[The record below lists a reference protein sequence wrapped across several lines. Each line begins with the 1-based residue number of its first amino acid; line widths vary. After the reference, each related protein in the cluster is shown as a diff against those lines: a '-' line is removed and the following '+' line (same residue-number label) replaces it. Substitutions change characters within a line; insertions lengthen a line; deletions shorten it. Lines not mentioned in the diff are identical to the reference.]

1 MLRLSLRNALD
12 HKVRFLLTT
21 LAVVMGVGFVVG
33 SFVVTDSLQRS
44 IDQLFRDITAG
55 VDVSVRAE
63 TNLDSGQAPAAR
75 GRVPADLVE
84 EIRQVEGVDAAEAS
98 FGGYAQ
104 LVDLEGEPLTT
115 TGAPFIGVSWGHE
128 DRLRPATLDEGRA
141 PDGLGEVAIDRG
153 TAADYGFSVGD
164 HTTVLLADGTQPE
177 VEIVGIFTFGEANNL
192 LGARLTA
199 FDVDVAA
206 EVFGTGDEVDSID
219 IVAADGVPA
228 SELAARVQRVLPDG
242 IESVTGTEVAA
253 EGEEGIAGLMDAFR
267 NILLGFA
274 AVALFVSAFFI
285 NNTFSIVV
293 GQRTRQLALLR
304 AVGASA
310 GQITRSVVG
319 EALVVGALASA
330 VGIGVRTGDRARA
343 AGDPQ
348 RRGVRPSR
356 PRTRPRDPDGR
367 RCGWSSGSA

>member
-1 MLRLSLRNALD
+1 MLRLSLRNVWD
-12 HKVRFLLTT
+12 HKIRFLLTT
-21 LAVVMGVGFVVG
+21 FAVVMGVAFVVG
-33 SFVVTDSLQRS
+33 SFVVTDSLQAS
-44 IDQLFRDITAG
+44 IDQLFKDITSG

-63 TNLDSGQAPAAR
+63 TNLSSNQAPAAR
-75 GRVPADLVE
+75 GRVPAQLVD
-84 EIRQVEGVDAAEAS
+84 EIRAVDGVDAAEAS

-128 DRLRPATLDEGRA
+128 DRLRPASLDEGRA

-164 HTTVLLADGTQPE
+164 RTTVLLADGTQPE

-219 IVAADGVPA
+219 IVAADGVAP
-228 SELAARVQRVLPDG
+228 SELAKRVQRVLPEG

-253 EGEEGIAGLMDAFR
+253 EGEDGVAGLMSAFR

-274 AVALFVSAFFI
+274 AIALFVSAFFI

-293 GQRTRQLALLR
+293 GQRRAPTGAASKCASRIRQ
-304 AVGASA
+304 
-310 GQITRSVVG
+310 
-319 EALVVGALASA
+319 
-330 VGIGVRTGDRARA
+330 RTLTL
-343 AGDPQ
+343 PL
-348 RRGVRPSR
+348 P
-356 PRTRPRDPDGR
+356 P
-367 RCGWSSGSA
+367 C